1 MLKKYQIIDDDTLE
15 RFFKEVGM
23 PKGLY
28 KILEELSVKKK
39 LRKDEDYDDI
49 QYIDLVYP
57 PGSNPPIRNSI
68 KKMTLIGL
76 NQISRQAY
84 F

>member
-1 MLKKYQIIDDDTLE
+1 MKKGRFIEKSPWMKVFEEVLSGKTFEEIQKELE
-15 RFFKEVGM
+15 SRDE
-23 PKGLY
+23 
-28 KILEELSVKKK
+28 
-39 LRKDEDYDDI
+39 EDYDDI

-76 NQISRQAY
+76 NHITLKY
-84 F
+84 

>member
-1 MLKKYQIIDDDTLE
+1 MKRGRIFEKSPWMKVYEEIVSGKTIEEIVKELE
-15 RFFKEVGM
+15 SSDE
-23 PKGLY
+23 
-28 KILEELSVKKK
+28 
-39 LRKDEDYDDI
+39 EDYDDI

-76 NQISRQAY
+76 NHITL
-84 F
+84 

>member
-1 MLKKYQIIDDDTLE
+1 MKKGPFIEKAPWMIMFEEIFSGKTIE
-15 RFFKEVGM
+15 EIAKEF
-23 PKGLY
+23 
-28 KILEELSVKKK
+28 ES
-39 LRKDEDYDDI
+39 KDGEDYDDI

-76 NQISRQAY
+76 NHTI